1 MRYLVLFFMIMGLRG
16 GLFAQVATPILRTQ
30 AQIDSVVNAYIN
42 TVAVDTM
49 PLTSTP
55 GAVKWGDFKTCDSM
69 ITIKAPIDTSLFSK
83 LYIDAPVL
91 EYGYSYQ
98 RQLLYFNEAEPG
110 PQLQPV
116 VPIPALEFNTNAV
129 PFRWGLGLISGA
141 ARGLNQTIAFHP
153 DRFFAR
159 YPNADRRFWDNSI
172 SWQNKWRNG
181 DPQQGEA
188 FLGSSTVFVWSTD
201 ALHLSGTIS
210 NVTGVASLS
219 IPLYKGCGK
228 MNLWK
233 HLAQVGITSA
243 GYWLGF
249 HSAYSWWFQ

>member
-16 GLFAQVATPILRTQ
+16 GLFAQVATPHITNTPGIVTWRDFATHDTMVYY
-30 AQIDSVVNAYIN
+30 QIDTANCCGRYVIRHAIGDWADQRVGKI
-42 TVAVDTM
+42 TE
-49 PLTSTP
+49 LKFTSP
-55 GAVKWGDFKTCDSM
+55 
-69 ITIKAPIDTSLFSK
+69 K
-83 LYIDAPVL
+83 LEV
-91 EYGYSYQ
+91 
-98 RQLLYFNEAEPG
+98 
-110 PQLQPV
+110 
-116 VPIPALEFNTNAV
+116 IPKNALEFNTNAV

-159 YPNADRRFWDNSI
+159 YPDANRRYWDNSV
-172 SWQNKWRNG
+172 SWRNKWRNG

-188 FLGSSTVFVWSTD
+188 FPGSSTVFVWSTD

-210 NVTGVASLS
+210 NVTGVASLT

-228 MNLWK
+228 MNLWR

-249 HSAYSWWFQ
+249 HSVYSWWFQ

>member
-1 MRYLVLFFMIMGLRG
+1 MKPRIWDYNMLFPTALLLSWF
-16 GLFAQVATPILRTQ
+16 FAAPAFSQQAAPKPAIVPEAATVQ
-30 AQIDSVVNAYIN
+30 
-42 TVAVDTM
+42 
-49 PLTSTP
+49 
-55 GAVKWGDFKTCDSM
+55 
-69 ITIKAPIDTSLFSK
+69 
-83 LYIDAPVL
+83 
-91 EYGYSYQ
+91 
-98 RQLLYFNEAEPG
+98 
-110 PQLQPV
+110 
-116 VPIPALEFNTNAV
+116 FNTNTI
-129 PFRWGLGLISGA
+129 PYRWGLGFISGA

-188 FLGSSTVFVWSTD
+188 FPGSSTVFVWSTD

-210 NVTGVASLS
+210 NLTGVASLS

-228 MNLWK
+228 MNIWK

-249 HSAYSWWFQ
+249 HSVYSWWF

>member
-30 AQIDSVVNAYIN
+30 AQIDSVVSAYLN
-42 TVAVDTM
+42 
-49 PLTSTP
+49 
-55 GAVKWGDFKTCDSM
+55 G
-69 ITIKAPIDTSLFSK
+69 
-83 LYIDAPVL
+83 DAPAL
-91 EYGYSYQ
+91 
-98 RQLLYFNEAEPG
+98 RPIL
-110 PQLQPV
+110 PV
-116 VPIPALEFNTNAV
+116 IPKNALEFNTNAI
-129 PFRWGLGLISGA
+129 PLKWGLGFISGA

-159 YPNADRRFWDNSI
+159 YPNADRGYWDNSI
-172 SWQNKWRNG
+172 SWRNKWRNG

-228 MNLWK
+228 MNLWR

-249 HSAYSWWFQ
+249 HSVYSWWFQ

>member
-16 GLFAQVATPILRTQ
+16 GLFAQAATPIYSITRGAMQ
-30 AQIDSVVNAYIN
+30 AYVTHDTMVYPLGK
-42 TVAVDTM
+42 VDTINCCPAYVIGQAIGNWADQKVTRM
-49 PLTSTP
+49 IEIPF
-55 GAVKWGDFKTCDSM
+55 GDADVPAIQS
-69 ITIKAPIDTSLFSK
+69 IG
-83 LYIDAPVL
+83 PV
-91 EYGYSYQ
+91 
-98 RQLLYFNEAEPG
+98 
-110 PQLQPV
+110 
-116 VPIPALEFNTNAV
+116 IPKNALEFNTNAV
-129 PFRWGLGLISGA
+129 PFRWGLGFISGA

-159 YPNADRRFWDNSI
+159 YPDANRRYWDNSI

-188 FLGSSTVFVWSTD
+188 FPGSSTVFVWTTD

-228 MNLWK
+228 MNLWR

-249 HSAYSWWFQ
+249 HSVYSWWF

>member
-1 MRYLVLFFMIMGLRG
+1 MGLRG

-30 AQIDSVVNAYIN
+30 AQIDSVVSAYLN
-42 TVAVDTM
+42 
-49 PLTSTP
+49 
-55 GAVKWGDFKTCDSM
+55 GDAS
-69 ITIKAPIDTSLFSK
+69 ALRPIL
-83 LYIDAPVL
+83 PV
-91 EYGYSYQ
+91 
-98 RQLLYFNEAEPG
+98 
-110 PQLQPV
+110 
-116 VPIPALEFNTNAV
+116 IPKNALEFNTNAI
-129 PFRWGLGLISGA
+129 PLKWGLGFISGA
-141 ARGLNQTIAFHP
+141 SRGLNQVVAFHP
-153 DRFFAR
+153 HKFFAR
-159 YPNADRRFWDNSI
+159 YPDANRRYWDNRV
-172 SWQNKWRNG
+172 SWRNKWRNG
-181 DPQQGEA
+181 DPEQGEA
-188 FLGSSTVFVWSTD
+188 FPGSSTVFVWSTD

>member
-16 GLFAQVATPILRTQ
+16 DLFAQVATPILRTQ
-30 AQIDSVVNAYIN
+30 AQIDSVVNAYLN

-49 PLTSTP
+49 PLTGTP
-55 GAVKWGDFKTCDSM
+55 GAVTWRDFVTCDSV
-69 ITIKAPIDTSLFSK
+69 IPIKGPIDTSLFSK

-110 PQLQPV
+110 PQLQPAA
-116 VPIPALEFNTNAV
+116 PIPAIEFNTNAI
-129 PFRWGLGLISGA
+129 PLKWGLGFISGA

-153 DRFFAR
+153 DRFFSR
-159 YPNADRRFWDNSI
+159 YPNADRRFWDNSV
-172 SWQNKWRNG
+172 SWRNKWRNG
-181 DPQQGEA
+181 DPEQGEA
-188 FLGSSTVFVWSTD
+188 FLGSSTVFVWTTD

-228 MNLWK
+228 MNLWR

-249 HSAYSWWFQ
+249 HSVYSWWFQ

>member
-1 MRYLVLFFMIMGLRG
+1 MKPRIWDYNMLFPTALLLSWF
-16 GLFAQVATPILRTQ
+16 FAAPAFSQQAAPKPAIVPEAATVQ
-30 AQIDSVVNAYIN
+30 
-42 TVAVDTM
+42 
-49 PLTSTP
+49 
-55 GAVKWGDFKTCDSM
+55 
-69 ITIKAPIDTSLFSK
+69 
-83 LYIDAPVL
+83 
-91 EYGYSYQ
+91 
-98 RQLLYFNEAEPG
+98 
-110 PQLQPV
+110 
-116 VPIPALEFNTNAV
+116 FNTNTI
-129 PFRWGLGLISGA
+129 PYRWGLGFLSGA
-141 ARGLNQTIAFHP
+141 ARGLNQVIAFHP

-188 FLGSSTVFVWSTD
+188 FPGSSTVFVWSTD

-210 NVTGVASLS
+210 NLTGVASLS

-228 MNLWK
+228 MNIWK

-249 HSAYSWWFQ
+249 HSVYSWWF